1 MGKLLTKQKYLNMHK
16 PTKNIYF
23 KHHKSKDK
31 WLEQPKQIKVINL
44 NIKNLEQLKLQ
55 KKLRIKLQKII
66 KKIKIDKAT
75 TKI

>member
-1 MGKLLTKQKYLNMHK
+1 MARATKTNQGYK
-16 PTKNIYF
+16 F
-23 KHHKSKDK
+23 KHKKFRT
-31 WLEQPKQIKVINL
+31 IKTT
-44 NIKNLEQLKLQ
+44 K